1 MFQKI
6 SQFGW
11 NQIGPARLATSGP
24 AKPALTAVGVV
35 VRCHPS
41 LCCVPMIA
49 PSYSAAAGLCC
60 RALLPRQAEALF
72 FRFLPFFIP
81 E

>member
-1 MFQKI
+1 M
-6 SQFGW
+6 GW

-24 AKPALTAVGVV
+24 AKPALTAAIVV
-35 VRCHPS
+35 ARCQPS

-49 PSYSAAAGLCC
+49 PPYSAAAGLRC
-60 RALLPRQAEALF
+60 RALLPRQTEALF
-72 FRFLPFFIP
+72 FRFLPLFIP